1 MTKCNFF
8 SLYPECIFVNFSFD
22 IWGLLFAT
30 VPDASNSD
38 LLSNLEIMFLFES
51 RNSKFET
58 FSQSHGKK
66 IQKQESIA
74 IVPPNGKDFSHRYNC
89 QVVGTTFEHMSAG
102 DSIAVKIN
110 GTFEKGFLRFKG
122 VLMSD

>member
-51 RNSKFET
+51 RISKFET
-58 FSQSHGKK
+58 FSHSHGKK

-122 VLMSD
+122 MLISD

>member
-51 RNSKFET
+51 LAL
-58 FSQSHGKK
+58 SQSHGKK

-74 IVPPNGKDFSHRYNC
+74 IVSPNGEDYSHRYNC

-110 GTFEKGFLRFKG
+110 GTFEKGYLRFKG
-122 VLMSD
+122 MLISD

>member
-38 LLSNLEIMFLFES
+38 LFSTLEIMFLFES
-51 RNSKFET
+51 RISKFET

-74 IVPPNGKDFSHRYNC
+74 IVPPNGEDHYNC

-102 DSIAVKIN
+102 DSIAIKLN
-110 GTFEKGFLRFKG
+110 GTFEKGFLTFKG
-122 VLMSD
+122 MLIDQ